1 MTGVLNSINGCSRGT
16 ALGQGHLPGAWKELP
31 IQLLMWLREITAPQ
45 VRRRIEFLFF
55 FAVARR
61 ERQAK
66 GSGAGVRTGASC
78 QGHQHLPELG
88 SWILEIVTRGALPC
102 SGNF

>member
-1 MTGVLNSINGCSRGT
+1 MTGVLNSINGCSQGT

-55 FAVARR
+55 FCCS
-61 ERQAK
+61 QK
-66 GSGAGVRTGASC
+66 GKASQGIWGWSEDRGILPGASA
-78 QGHQHLPELG
+78 P
-88 SWILEIVTRGALPC
+88 P
-102 SGNF
+102 